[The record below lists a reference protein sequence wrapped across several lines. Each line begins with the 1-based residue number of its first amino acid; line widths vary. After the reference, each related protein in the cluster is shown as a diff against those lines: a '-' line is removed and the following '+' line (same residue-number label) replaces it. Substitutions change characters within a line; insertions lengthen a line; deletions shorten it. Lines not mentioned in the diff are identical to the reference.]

1 MDSHQEEE
9 KPGEV
14 TEQKHFHFNWG
25 LGHLGPLVNAGAA
38 AFVCV
43 LLWVTLSNF
52 YSGHREAMVAAREE
66 MREFRSALQMERDH
80 DRAMREMT
88 HEHINKLADQ
98 QQQTITVME
107 GQQKNIAATLETIKQ
122 MVTELRQTRNA
133 LEEAGKEKPK
143 SPEQE

>member
-1 MDSHQEEE
+1 MSHQEEE
-9 KPGEV
+9 KPEEKV

-43 LLWVTLSNF
+43 LLWVTLSQF

-66 MREFRSALQMERDH
+66 MREFRAALQMERDH

-88 HEHINKLADQ
+88 HAHVNKLADQ
-98 QQQTITVME
+98 QQQTIMIMT
-107 GQQKNIAATLETIKQ
+107 GQQRNIADTLDTIKQ
-122 MVTELRQTRNA
+122 MIAELRQTRSV
-133 LEEAGKEKPK
+133 LEKAGKSKPK
-143 SPEQE
+143 PPEQE